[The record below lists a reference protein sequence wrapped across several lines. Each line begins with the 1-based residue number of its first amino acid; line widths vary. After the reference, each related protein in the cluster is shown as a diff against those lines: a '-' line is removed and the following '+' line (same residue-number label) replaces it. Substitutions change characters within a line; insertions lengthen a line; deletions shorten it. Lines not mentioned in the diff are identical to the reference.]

1 MLEWYMYPSLVEL
14 PLSTPDSELAI
25 FGFPSLRTLAV
36 HSKSQQSFR
45 SAQGPTHLPTISIID

>member
-1 MLEWYMYPSLVEL
+1 MYPSLVEL

-36 HSKSQQSFR
+36 HSKPQQSFR
-45 SAQGPTHLPTISIID
+45 SAQGQTHLPTISIID